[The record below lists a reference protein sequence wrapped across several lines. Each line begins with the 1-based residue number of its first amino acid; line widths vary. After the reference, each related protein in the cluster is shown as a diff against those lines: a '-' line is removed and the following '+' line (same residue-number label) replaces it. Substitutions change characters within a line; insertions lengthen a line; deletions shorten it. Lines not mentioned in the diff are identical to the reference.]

1 MISLCIQEYIS
12 VTFELW
18 IKPGMKWNDEYE
30 IIEEDIDDSP
40 GKEACNSLS
49 LTLFQG

>member
-12 VTFELW
+12 VIFELW
-18 IKPGMKWNDEYE
+18 IKPGMKWNDECE

-40 GKEACNSLS
+40 GKETCNSLS

>member
-1 MISLCIQEYIS
+1 MISLYIRKEIS
-12 VTFELW
+12 ITFELW
-18 IKPGMKWNDEYE
+18 IKPGMEWNDEYE

-40 GKEACNSLS
+40 GKEMYNSLS